1 MKPGENFE
9 IDAVSHLN
17 SHYTYCG
24 KIKFVRGDTSDST
37 KSDIEVI
44 ISGRST
50 FFIEAKDTAAQ
61 SGQFVLLPN
70 EQDKKFIFSP
80 RNQSEPNEMTDII
93 IDYMNHDFERYNE
106 AGTRGEKIEIDNA
119 IFYNWIISHYTK
131 KGAKFFITK
140 KNSFIIAP
148 TYRFPYYFDVSA
160 TYRIKK
166 SGSGEPSKKDVDKI
180 EQIIKNVYAN
190 AEFNIDGKKL
200 YTKITNPL
208 SIRDFRL
215 GDYTYRL
222 SEKNSNRY
230 EIRKLSNTYH
240 MNVIFSINVKQEQAI
255 EDLFLFKK
263 ELDLLR

>member
-1 MKPGENFE
+1 MKPGEKFE
-9 IDAVSHLN
+9 MDAVNYLN
-17 SHYTYCG
+17 DRYTYG
-24 KIKFVRGDTSDST
+24 GRVKFAGGDTSDST
-37 KSDIEVI
+37 KSDIAVI
-44 ISGRST
+44 VSDRVV

-70 EQDKKFIFSP
+70 EKNKSFIFSP
-80 RNQSEPNEMTDII
+80 RNQSEPNEMTDVII
-93 IDYMNHDFERYNE
+93 EYMNHNFDRYNE
-106 AGTRGEKIEIDNA
+106 AGTRGEKIEIDNNA

-148 TYRFPYYFDVSA
+148 ICKFPYYFDVFA

-166 SGSGEPSKKDVDKI
+166 SGSGKPAKKDIDNV
-180 EQIIKNVYAN
+180 EQMIRNVYAN

-208 SIRDFRL
+208 SIRDFKL

-222 SEKNSNRY
+222 SDKNSNGY
-230 EIRKLSNTYH
+230 EVRKLSNTYH
-240 MNVIFSINVKQEQAI
+240 MNVIFSINVKQEQAA
-255 EDLFLFKK
+255 EDLLLFEK
-263 ELDLLR
+263 ELGLR